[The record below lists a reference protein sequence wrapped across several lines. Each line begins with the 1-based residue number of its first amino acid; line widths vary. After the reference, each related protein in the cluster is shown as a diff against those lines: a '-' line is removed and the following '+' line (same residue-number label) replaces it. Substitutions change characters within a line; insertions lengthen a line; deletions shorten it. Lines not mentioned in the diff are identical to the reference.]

1 MALPPNADPN
11 RTDSGAARSL
21 AASGSIPIT
30 PCPRHA
36 QEAHDPSRPV
46 PGVRTSILGLASYVF
61 AVVMPYSVFNKPGMV
76 PLLCGILILVAL
88 NDETVKLRAV
98 EKQLQEAS
106 AGLGNHSSQ

>member
-1 MALPPNADPN
+1 
-11 RTDSGAARSL
+11 
-21 AASGSIPIT
+21 
-30 PCPRHA
+30 
-36 QEAHDPSRPV
+36 
-46 PGVRTSILGLASYVF
+46 
-61 AVVMPYSVFNKPGMV
+61 MPYSVFNKPGMV